1 MGEYTI
7 AKQTNN
13 STETRRNFRKQQH
26 CFGVEEHQT
35 INSQAAD
42 ERLGKY
48 KTFTQK
54 IKFKKMR

>member
-1 MGEYTI
+1 M
-7 AKQTNN
+7 
-13 STETRRNFRKQQH
+13 
-26 CFGVEEHQT
+26 EEHQT

-54 IKFKKMR
+54 KKLKKK